1 MDELGNDIGADMKK
15 DRQIAEEYL
24 LNYARISKEY
34 AAAKEDYLN
43 STPAASAAG
52 GKSNLPGAPT
62 EAKALRGAM
71 YDEANAS
78 YLWLRSV
85 EVALKTLGER
95 KNIFIRV
102 RREADQHNSKS
113 CARGRRPWV
122 IYTQRRYS
130 EEIKKRFLS
139 AQWLSEDTTRRW
151 WREIVGRV
159 VEIHLRISAKK

>member
-95 KNIFIRV
+95 KNIFIRKTLFILH
-102 RREADQHNSKS
+102 EASNSLSKS
-113 CARGRRPWV
+113 SSKGKNSRKYQRNKRG
-122 IYTQRRYS
+122 
-130 EEIKKRFLS
+130 
-139 AQWLSEDTTRRW
+139 
-151 WREIVGRV
+151 
-159 VEIHLRISAKK
+159 

>member
-1 MDELGNDIGADMKK
+1 MDELGNDIGNDMKI
-15 DRQIAEEYL
+15 DRRIAEEFI
-24 LNYARISKEY
+24 LNYASHLKRYQE
-34 AAAKEDYLN
+34 AKEEYVN
-43 STPAASAAG
+43 STPAVSAVG

-71 YDEANAS
+71 YDEYHDS

-159 VEIHLRISAKK
+159 VEIHLRISSKK